1 MLLESYLRE
10 KTRQKEILLMTHV
23 VLGYPSFD
31 ECYRVIE
38 AMVEAGVDLMELQIP
53 FSDPIADGPV
63 ILKANHEALGRGS
76 TVEGCLAFAE
86 EVASRFDIPFF
97 IMSYYNLIF
106 KYGMRRF
113 IPVLAGSGLSGAIV
127 PDLPPEEGAEYFVAM
142 NHADLYPIVTFSPTT
157 PTERMKFLAS
167 FGRGFVYCIARKGV
181 TGQDTEFSSKLSEYL
196 GRCREGTD
204 FPLALG
210 FGVRGKAD
218 VDFLRGKVEIAVI
231 GTQTIRVLES
241 SGVKSVRPFIKG
253 LR

>member
-1 MLLESYLRE
+1 MLLESYLKE

-23 VLGYPSFD
+23 VLGYPSVD

-63 ILKANHEALGRGS
+63 ILKANHEALGQGS
-76 TVEGCLAFAE
+76 TVEDCLAFAE
-86 EVASRFDIPFF
+86 DVASRFDIPFF
-97 IMSYYNLIF
+97 IMSYYNLVF
-106 KYGMRRF
+106 KYGVRRF
-113 IPVLAGSGLSGAIV
+113 ISVMAGSGLSGAIV
-127 PDLPPEEGAEYFVAM
+127 PDLPPEEGAEYFAAM
-142 NHADLYPIVTFSPTT
+142 KHADLYPVVTFSPTT
-157 PTERMKFLAS
+157 PTERMKFLAT

-181 TGQDTEFSSKLSEYL
+181 TGQDTEFSINLSEYL

-210 FGVRGKAD
+210 FGVKGKAD
-218 VDFLRGKVEIAVI
+218 IDFLRGKVEIAVI

-241 SGVKSVRPFIKG
+241 SGVESVGPFIKG